1 MATQYTG
8 GTVAG
13 QILTAATM
21 NSIGAA
27 WDTWT
32 PTITATVGSF
42 TTTTVTFARYSQVQ
56 KLITCQFK
64 VNIVVVG
71 TASGLLVMT
80 LPTPMVGSF
89 SAGGSLGTY
98 RETTAGG
105 GGFIIALDANTAAP
119 ITPAETGGIGVGKSF
134 VGTFTYEAA

>member
-27 WDTWT
+27 WEPWT
-32 PTITATVGSF
+32 PTITATVGTF
-42 TTTTVTFARYSQVQ
+42 TSTTVTFARYSQVQ

-64 VNIVVVG
+64 VNIVTVG

-80 LPTPMVGSF
+80 LPKTMVASF
-89 SAGGSLGTY
+89 TAGGTLGTY
-98 RETTAGG
+98 REVSVGG
-105 GGFIIALDANTAAP
+105 GGFMIALDATTVAP
-119 ITPAETGGIGVGKSF
+119 ITPGETGGIGAGKSF